1 MTFKD
6 YLVEKN
12 IPFKEEGE
20 DIFVEDLHLMPYM
33 DEVLTKF
40 PELDFDFKIDD
51 FDMDDLADWDDI
63 DLDGLTD
70 LDDWEDDDLDDEEWE
85 EYWKEDWKEEEEE

>member
-33 DEVLTKF
+33 DEVLAKF

-63 DLDGLTD
+63 DLEGLTD
-70 LDDWEDDDLDDEEWE
+70 LNDLDDWDDDDLDDEDWE
-85 EYWKEDWKEEEEE
+85 EYWKEEEEE

>member
-20 DIFVEDLHLMPYM
+20 DIFVEDLHLMPHM
-33 DEVLTKF
+33 DEVLAKF

-63 DLDGLTD
+63 DLDEIADLND
-70 LDDWEDDDLDDEEWE
+70 LDDWEDDDLDDEDWE
-85 EYWKEDWKEEEEE
+85 EYWKEEEEE